1 MSLRLLPLVLAVVAG
16 TVLAAS
22 GCGAGADEAEAP
34 SARRGEATS
43 SAAPAATLPTELID
57 RLDRAIEQAM
67 IDASIPGAV
76 IGIRGPQGEYV
87 RAFGVADK
95 KTRAPMK
102 VDVFTRIGSQTK
114 TFTVTA
120 VLRLADQ
127 GRLGLDDPIS
137 RFVSGVPRG
146 DEITLRDLARMQ
158 SGLANYTNHPEF
170 VRGLYSDPQRR
181 FTPQELLALAFSQPA
196 SFAPGDG
203 FEYSNTNTV
212 LLGLV
217 VETVTG
223 RPLADHL
230 REHISGPLGMS
241 DTTLPSDSEFPKPHA
256 AGYTRQSLDGGETTA
271 TDWNPSWA
279 WAAGAMISTLHDM
292 QIWAPALA
300 NGALLTREMQ
310 QQRLQTV
317 DKNGDPAPTGYGLGV
332 FNLGGWIGHNGSL
345 PGYQTVSAFLPEEQ
359 TSLVLFVNT
368 DIPIDGSDPGTLLA
382 TAVTTELSPGHI
394 YAMGG

>member
-1 MSLRLLPLVLAVVAG
+1 MG

-22 GCGAGADEAEAP
+22 GCGAGSDGAEAL
-34 SARRGEATS
+34 STRRGEATS
-43 SAAPAATLPTELID
+43 SAAPAATLPTELTD
-57 RLDRAIEQAM
+57 RLDRTIEQAM
-67 IDASIPGAV
+67 IDAAIPGAV
-76 IGIRGPQGEYV
+76 IGIRGPRGDYV

-137 RFVSGVPRG
+137 GFVSGVPRG
-146 DEITLRDLARMQ
+146 DEITLRELARMQ
-158 SGLANYTNHPEF
+158 SGLANYTNHPQF
-170 VRGLYSDPQRR
+170 VRDLYSDPQRR
-181 FTPQELLALAFSQPA
+181 FTPQELLDFAFSQPA

-217 VETVTG
+217 VESVTG

-230 REHISGPLGMS
+230 RDHVSGPLGMS

-317 DKNGDPAPTGYGLGV
+317 DRFGDPAPTGYGLGV

-345 PGYQTVSAFLPEEQ
+345 PGYQTVSVFLPEEQ

-368 DIPIDGSDPGTLLA
+368 DIPVDGADPGTVLA
-382 TAVTTELSPGHI
+382 TAVTTELSPGHV
-394 YAMGG
+394 YAMGD